1 LIAAAN
7 VSENRFGSSGSATIL
22 LTTQYLEE
30 ADQLADEIAVIDH
43 GRVIAEGTGNEL
55 KDRVGGQIL
64 EVERRRLR
72 VRPQLDLRLRL
83 SGRSRC
89 RDRSRV
95 DRRNRGSLRPAL
107 RLALPADE
115 LTQSGGSAFR
125 DRQLIHAVSAEW
137 RWFCRD
143 KTPIAP

>member
-72 VRPQLDLRLRL
+72 VRPRWIFAFVSLVVRGAETALAWIVGIVAPFVPPSVWRY
-83 SGRSRC
+83 
-89 RDRSRV
+89 
-95 DRRNRGSLRPAL
+95 RRMS
-107 RLALPADE
+107 
-115 LTQSGGSAFR
+115 
-125 DRQLIHAVSAEW
+125 
-137 RWFCRD
+137 
-143 KTPIAP
+143 